1 MHHDP
6 YSSTDQTQIPEL
18 PELQEGITY
27 LETGDN
33 HGIESIQTLTVDHL
47 LLNDGHAV
55 WVDAGRHAITSS
67 LHELAPSNRV
77 LERIQIARGF
87 TPYQHTSILQDLPE
101 TGPTEISLI
110 VVPAVDAQYRS
121 DDVRGLNP
129 KAMLGAALADVAR
142 LARQTGAPVLVSTV
156 RDDDLSAPLHSLAT
170 HHLEYE
176 QTDYGPRFN
185 GDEFETL
192 VYPVGDGWV
201 QTTLAFWKQILN
213 ARQPLHDTHTTQES
227 VGVTH

>member
-6 YSSTDQTQIPEL
+6 CPPIAQTQPPEL
-18 PELQEGITY
+18 PELQDGITY
-27 LETGDN
+27 LKTGDTY
-33 HGIESIQTLTVDHL
+33 GIEAIQTLTIDHL
-47 LLNDGHAV
+47 LLNDGQAI
-55 WVDAGRHAITSS
+55 WIDAGRHAITSS
-67 LHELAPSNRV
+67 LHELAPSTRV

-87 TPYQHTSILQDLPE
+87 TPYQHTSILQDLPDAA
-101 TGPTEISLI
+101 PSDISLI

-129 KAMLGAALADVAR
+129 KAMLVAALADVAR

-156 RDDDLSAPLHSLAT
+156 RDDDLSAPLHSLAS

-185 GDEFETL
+185 GDDFETL

-201 QTTLAFWKQILN
+201 QTTLAFWKQILD
-213 ARQPLHDTHTTQES
+213 ARQPLHDAHTPQES
-227 VGVTH
+227 VGVTQ